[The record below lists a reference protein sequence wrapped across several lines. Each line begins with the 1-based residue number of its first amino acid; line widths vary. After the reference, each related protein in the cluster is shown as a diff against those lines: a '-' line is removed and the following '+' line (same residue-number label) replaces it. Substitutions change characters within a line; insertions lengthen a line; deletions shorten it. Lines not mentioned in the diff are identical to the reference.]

1 MKRIGITGTI
11 ASGKTTVSIL
21 LKRRGLAVFN
31 SDNYAKLALHRG
43 NPCQEKIIAIVGS
56 DVLDENGDIVP
67 ARMAKIIFHD
77 EEKRLAVDAVIHP
90 YVREGMR
97 RFFERHDEDLA
108 ACAEVPLLFEA
119 GWEDDFDQIILVVC
133 DKETA
138 VQRMMEDRDYSRE
151 EALAR
156 YDSQI
161 DPEIQKAKADIVLDN
176 SSDLKA
182 LDQKINQWMRELRK
196 EARSGSKNT

>member
-43 NPCQEKIIAIVGS
+43 NPCYDKIIAIVGRE
-56 DVLDENGDIVP
+56 VLDENGDIVP
-67 ARMAKIIFHD
+67 SRMAEIIFHD
-77 EEKRLAVDAVIHP
+77 EEKRLAVNAVIHP
-90 YVREGMR
+90 YVREGMH
-97 RFFERHDEDLA
+97 RFFERHAEDMA

-133 DKETA
+133 DKTTA
-138 VQRMMEDRDYSRE
+138 VQRMMDDRDYSME
-151 EALAR
+151 EALSR

-161 DPEIQKAKADIVLDN
+161 DPEIQKARADIVLDN
-176 SSDLKA
+176 SSDLKT
-182 LDQKINQWMRELRK
+182 LDHRINEWMRELRK
-196 EARSGSKNT
+196 EARDGSQNT